1 MSRRIPRRRVDVL
14 GSPFYASSDSRAW
27 GAISLKDIENYKL
40 LRVQESLQR
49 LDLALSSLESVA
61 DKVDAQVKAATG
73 TVGTAAAEAAA
84 IQEKLD
90 RLTQDHGT
98 LKETANRVATRLDQA
113 IGRLSATLQD

>member
-1 MSRRIPRRRVDVL
+1 M
-14 GSPFYASSDSRAW
+14 
-27 GAISLKDIENYKL
+27 KDIENYKL

-98 LKETANRVATRLDQA
+98 LKETANRVATRLD
-113 IGRLSATLQD
+113 